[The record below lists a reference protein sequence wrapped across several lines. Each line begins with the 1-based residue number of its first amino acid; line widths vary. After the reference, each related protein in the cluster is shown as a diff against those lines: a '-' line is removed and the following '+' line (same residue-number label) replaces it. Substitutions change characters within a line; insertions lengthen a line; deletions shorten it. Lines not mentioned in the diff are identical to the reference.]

1 MIGDKVSSSVAQRTG
16 EVAREVREDTVA
28 PEGAKPLSLYIHWPY
43 CSRICPYCD
52 FNVTRD
58 RGQSSQ
64 RALFDAILADM
75 HRQAKGLG
83 ARQLTSVFF
92 GGGTPSLLPPDWVAE
107 LIGQAGELFPYTDDI
122 EITLEAN
129 PTDAEISRYEGFR
142 AAGINR
148 LSLGVQSLDDAA
160 LKFLGRN
167 HSAAGAIRGIETAQ
181 KVFGRVS
188 LDLIYALPDQTVDA
202 WEAELRAAAA
212 LGIEHISPY
221 QLTIEQTT
229 AFGRA
234 VRRGQWSP
242 PQEELA
248 EAFYFRTQ
256 DVLESLGFE
265 AYEVSNH
272 ARGKAAR
279 SAHNVL
285 IWEGVDYMGIGPGA
299 HGRLTRFDVV
309 GGHGRLNENTAHGR
323 LTREGTRSATIAE
336 KNLKAYTAA
345 ADPIEAI
352 PLTPSEAEE
361 EALMLG
367 LRLVEGVALD
377 RLPNL
382 PIIEKAAPLI
392 EQGFMELTL
401 DHLRATEKGR
411 VVLDRLL
418 FELLS

>member
-1 MIGDKVSSSVAQRTG
+1 MTA
-16 EVAREVREDTVA
+16 
-28 PEGAKPLSLYIHWPY
+28 LSLYIHWPY

-64 RALFDAILADM
+64 RALFDAILANM
-75 HRQAKGLG
+75 RRQAEGLG
-83 ARQLTSVFF
+83 NRRLASVFF

-107 LIGQAGELFPYTDDI
+107 LIAQAAQFFPYTNDI

-142 AAGINR
+142 DAGINR
-148 LSLGVQSLDDAA
+148 LSLGVQSLDDGA

-167 HSAAGAIRGIETAQ
+167 HSAAEAIRGIETAQ
-181 KVFGRVS
+181 TVFGRVS
-188 LDLIYALPDQTVDA
+188 LDLIYALPGQTLDD

-212 LGIEHISPY
+212 LGVEHISPY
-221 QLTIEQTT
+221 QLTIEQAT

-242 PQEELA
+242 PKEELA
-248 EAFYFRTQ
+248 EGFYFRTQ

-299 HGRLTRFDVV
+299 HGRLTR
-309 GGHGRLNENTAHGR
+309 
-323 LTREGTRSATIAE
+323 EGIRTATIA
-336 KNLKAYTAA
+336 NRDLKTYTASEN
-345 ADPIEAI
+345 PIESEVLS
-352 PLTPSEAEE
+352 PLEAEE

-367 LRLVEGVALD
+367 LRLVEGVALN

-382 PIIEKAAPLI
+382 PIREKAAPLI
-392 EQGFMELTL
+392 EQGFLELTP
-401 DHLRATEKGR
+401 DRLRATPKGR

>member
-1 MIGDKVSSSVAQRTG
+1 MT
-16 EVAREVREDTVA
+16 
-28 PEGAKPLSLYIHWPY
+28 EGGLASAKPLSLYIHWPY

-64 RALFDAILADM
+64 RALFDAILRDM
-75 HRQAKGLG
+75 QTQAEGLG
-83 ARQLTSVFF
+83 PRRLSSVFF

-107 LIGQAGELFPYTDDI
+107 LIETAKQLFPYTDDI

-167 HSAAGAIRGIETAQ
+167 HSAAEAVRGIETAQ

-188 LDLIYALPDQTVDA
+188 LDLIYALPDQTLDA
-202 WEAELRAAAA
+202 WESELRAAAA

-229 AFGRA
+229 PFGRA
-234 VRRGQWSP
+234 VKRKLWSP
-242 PQEELA
+242 PEEELA
-248 EAFYFRTQ
+248 ESFYFRTL

-299 HGRLTRFDVV
+299 HGRLTRFNVAS
-309 GGHGRLNENTAHGR
+309 GQTRQNENAAHGR
-323 LTREGTRSATIAE
+323 LIRDGIRHATIA
-336 KNLKAYTAA
+336 NRDLKAYTAT
-345 ADPIEAI
+345 DNPIEYEALS
-352 PLTPSEAEE
+352 PLEAEE

-367 LRLVEGVALD
+367 LRLAEGVALN
-377 RLPNL
+377 RLPTL
-382 PIIEKAAPLI
+382 PIAEKAAPLI
-392 EQGFMELTL
+392 AQGFMQLTP
-401 DHLRATEKGR
+401 DRLRAMPKGR

-418 FELLS
+418 FELLG

>member
-1 MIGDKVSSSVAQRTG
+1 MAMT
-16 EVAREVREDTVA
+16 
-28 PEGAKPLSLYIHWPY
+28 EGGLAATKPLSLYIHWPY

-58 RGQSSQ
+58 RQQASQ

-75 HRQAKGLG
+75 RHQTEGLG
-83 ARQLTSVFF
+83 PRQLASIFF

-107 LIGQAGELFPYTDDI
+107 LISQAAQLFPHTDDI

-148 LSLGVQSLDDAA
+148 LSLGVQSLDDKA

-167 HSAAGAIRGIETAQ
+167 HSAAEAIRGIKTAQ

-188 LDLIYALPDQTVDA
+188 LDLIYALPGQTLDA
-202 WEAELRAAAA
+202 WESELRAAAA

-221 QLTIEQTT
+221 QLTIEPAT

-234 VRRGQWSP
+234 VRRGQWLP
-242 PQEELA
+242 PEEALA

-272 ARGKAAR
+272 ARGKTAR

-299 HGRLTRFDVV
+299 HGRLTRD
-309 GGHGRLNENTAHGR
+309 GIRH
-323 LTREGTRSATIAE
+323 ATIA
-336 KNLKAYTAA
+336 NRDLKAYALA
-345 ADPIEAI
+345 GNPIESE

-367 LRLVEGVALD
+367 LRLVEGVALE
-377 RLPNL
+377 RLPSL
-382 PIIEKAAPLI
+382 PVPEKAAPLI
-392 EQGFMELTL
+392 AQGFMELTP
-401 DHLRATEKGR
+401 DRLRATEKGR

>member
-1 MIGDKVSSSVAQRTG
+1 MAMT
-16 EVAREVREDTVA
+16 
-28 PEGAKPLSLYIHWPY
+28 EGGLAATKPLSLYIHWPY

-58 RGQSSQ
+58 RGQASQ
-64 RALFDAILADM
+64 RALFDAILRDM
-75 HRQAKGLG
+75 VTQAEGLG
-83 ARQLTSVFF
+83 PRQLASIFF

-107 LIGQAGELFPYTDDI
+107 LIAQAGRLFPYADDI

-142 AAGINR
+142 AASINR

-167 HSAAGAIRGIETAQ
+167 HSAAEAIRGIETAQ
-181 KVFGRVS
+181 EVFGRVS
-188 LDLIYALPDQTVDA
+188 LDLIYALPDQTLDA
-202 WEAELRAAAA
+202 WEGELRAAGA
-212 LGIEHISPY
+212 LGVEHISPY
-221 QLTIEQTT
+221 QLTIEQAT

-242 PQEELA
+242 PEEALA

-256 DVLESLGFE
+256 TVLESLGFE

-299 HGRLTRFDVV
+299 HGRLTR
-309 GGHGRLNENTAHGR
+309 
-323 LTREGTRSATIAE
+323 EGIRHTTIA
-336 KNLKAYTAA
+336 NRDLKAYTAA
-345 ADPIEAI
+345 ENPIESEA
-352 PLTPSEAEE
+352 LSALEAEE

-367 LRLVEGVALD
+367 LRLVEGAELH
-377 RLPNL
+377 RLTNL
-382 PIIEKAAPLI
+382 PITEKAAPLI
-392 EQGFMELTL
+392 EQGFMELTA
-401 DHLRATEKGR
+401 DRLRATEKGR

>member
-1 MIGDKVSSSVAQRTG
+1 
-16 EVAREVREDTVA
+16 VARPVA

-58 RGQSSQ
+58 RGQASQ
-64 RALFDAILADM
+64 RALFDAIMADM
-75 HRQAKGLG
+75 RKQAEGLG
-83 ARQLTSVFF
+83 TRQLASIFF

-107 LIGQAGELFPYTDDI
+107 LITQAGQLFPYTDDI

-167 HSAAGAIRGIETAQ
+167 HSAAEAIRGIETVQ
-181 KVFGRVS
+181 TFFGRVS
-188 LDLIYALPDQTVDA
+188 LDLIYAMPDQTLDA

-221 QLTIEQTT
+221 QLTIEPAT

-242 PQEELA
+242 PEEELA
-248 EAFYFRTQ
+248 EGFYFWTQ
-256 DVLESLGFE
+256 TVLESLGFD

-299 HGRLTRFDVV
+299 HGRLTRN
-309 GGHGRLNENTAHGR
+309 GIRTA
-323 LTREGTRSATIAE
+323 TVAE
-336 KNLKAYTAA
+336 KDLKTYTAA

-367 LRLVEGVALD
+367 LRLTEGVALN

-382 PIIEKAAPLI
+382 PIIEKATPLI
-392 EQGFMELTL
+392 EQGFMELTP
-401 DHLRATEKGR
+401 DRLRATEKGR

-418 FELLS
+418 FELLY

>member
-1 MIGDKVSSSVAQRTG
+1 MS
-16 EVAREVREDTVA
+16 EAR
-28 PEGAKPLSLYIHWPY
+28 PLSLYIHWPY

-58 RGQSSQ
+58 RGQASQ

-75 HRQAKGLG
+75 RRQAEGLG
-83 ARQLTSVFF
+83 TRRLASVFF
-92 GGGTPSLLPPDWVAE
+92 GGGTPSLLPPEWVAE
-107 LIGQAGELFPYTDDI
+107 LIAQAGQLFPYTDDI

-142 AAGINR
+142 AASINR
-148 LSLGVQSLDDAA
+148 LSLGVQSLDDTA

-167 HSAAGAIRGIETAQ
+167 HSAAEAIRGIETAQ

-188 LDLIYALPDQTVDA
+188 LDLIYALPDQTLDA
-202 WEAELRAAAA
+202 WEAELHAAGA
-212 LGIEHISPY
+212 LGVEHISPY
-221 QLTIEQTT
+221 QLTIEQAT

-242 PQEELA
+242 PEEALA
-248 EAFYFRTQ
+248 ESFYFRTQ
-256 DVLESLGFE
+256 AVLESLGFE

-272 ARGKAAR
+272 ARGKVAR

-299 HGRLTRFDVV
+299 HGRLTRN
-309 GGHGRLNENTAHGR
+309 GIRTA
-323 LTREGTRSATIAE
+323 TVAE
-336 KNLKAYTAA
+336 KDLKTYTSA

-367 LRLVEGVALD
+367 LRLVEGVALH

-382 PIIEKAAPLI
+382 PVTEKAAPLI
-392 EQGFMELTL
+392 EQGFMELTA
-401 DHLRATEKGR
+401 DRLRATEKGR

>member
-1 MIGDKVSSSVAQRTG
+1 MT
-16 EVAREVREDTVA
+16 
-28 PEGAKPLSLYIHWPY
+28 EGGLASAKPLSLYIHWPY

-58 RGQSSQ
+58 RGQASQ
-64 RALFDAILADM
+64 RALFDAILRDM
-75 HRQAKGLG
+75 RQQAEGLG

-107 LIGQAGELFPYTDDI
+107 LIAQAGQFFPYTNDI
-122 EITLEAN
+122 EVTLEAN

-148 LSLGVQSLDDAA
+148 LSLGVQSLDDQA

-167 HSAAGAIRGIETAQ
+167 HSATEAIRGIETAQ

-188 LDLIYALPDQTVDA
+188 LDLIYALPDQTLDA
-202 WEAELRAAAA
+202 WESELRAAAA

-229 AFGRA
+229 PFGRA
-234 VRRGQWSP
+234 VKRKLWSP
-242 PQEELA
+242 PEEELA
-248 EAFYFRTQ
+248 ESFYFRTL

-272 ARGKAAR
+272 AHGKAAR

-299 HGRLTRFDVV
+299 HGRLTRDGVR
-309 GGHGRLNENTAHGR
+309 H
-323 LTREGTRSATIAE
+323 ATIA
-336 KNLKAYTAA
+336 NRDLKAYTAT
-345 ADPIEAI
+345 DNPIESEAFG
-352 PLTPSEAEE
+352 PLEAEE
-361 EALMLG
+361 EAVMLG
-367 LRLVEGVALD
+367 LRLAEGVALN
-377 RLPNL
+377 RLPTL
-382 PIIEKAAPLI
+382 PLAEKAKPLI
-392 EQGFMELTL
+392 EQGFMELTP
-401 DHLRATEKGR
+401 DRLRATPKGR

>member
-1 MIGDKVSSSVAQRTG
+1 MT
-16 EVAREVREDTVA
+16 
-28 PEGAKPLSLYIHWPY
+28 EGGLASAKPLALYIHWPY

-58 RGQSSQ
+58 RGQASQ
-64 RALFDAILADM
+64 RALFDAILRDM
-75 HRQAKGLG
+75 RTQSQGLEPRRL
-83 ARQLTSVFF
+83 ASVFF
-92 GGGTPSLLPPDWVAE
+92 GGGTPSLLPPEWVSE
-107 LIGQAGELFPYTDDI
+107 LIVQAKQLFPYTDDV

-148 LSLGVQSLDDAA
+148 LSLGVQSLDDQA

-167 HSAAGAIRGIETAQ
+167 HSAAEAIRGIETAQ

-188 LDLIYALPDQTVDA
+188 LDLIYALPDQTLDN
-202 WEAELRAAAA
+202 WENELRAAAA

-229 AFGRA
+229 PFGRA
-234 VRRGQWSP
+234 VKRKLWSP
-242 PQEELA
+242 PEEELA
-248 EAFYFRTQ
+248 ESFYFRTL
-256 DVLESLGFE
+256 DVLESLGFD

-272 ARGKAAR
+272 ARGQAAR

-299 HGRLTRFDVV
+299 HGRLTRD
-309 GGHGRLNENTAHGR
+309 GSRH
-323 LTREGTRSATIAE
+323 ATIA
-336 KNLKAYTAA
+336 NRDLKAYAA
-345 ADPIEAI
+345 TDNPIESE
-352 PLTPSEAEE
+352 PLSPLEAEE

-367 LRLVEGVALD
+367 LRLAEGVALE
-377 RLPNL
+377 RLPTL
-382 PIIEKAAPLI
+382 HIIDKAAPLI
-392 EQGFMELTL
+392 EQGFMALTP
-401 DHLRATEKGR
+401 DRLRATPKGR

>member
-1 MIGDKVSSSVAQRTG
+1 MAMT
-16 EVAREVREDTVA
+16 
-28 PEGAKPLSLYIHWPY
+28 EGGLAATKLLSLYIHWPY

-64 RALFDAILADM
+64 RALFDAILRDM
-75 HRQAKGLG
+75 RTQAEGLG
-83 ARQLTSVFF
+83 PRQLASVFF

-107 LIGQAGELFPYTDDI
+107 LIAQAAQLFPYAGNI

-167 HSAAGAIRGIETAQ
+167 HSAAEAIRGIETAQ

-188 LDLIYALPDQTVDA
+188 LDLIYALPEQTLDA
-202 WEAELRAAAA
+202 WETELRAAAA

-229 AFGRA
+229 PFGRA
-234 VRRGQWSP
+234 VKRKLWSP
-242 PQEELA
+242 PEEELA

-256 DVLESLGFE
+256 TVLESLGFE

-272 ARGKAAR
+272 ARGEAAR

-285 IWEGVDYMGIGPGA
+285 IWEGTDYMGIGPGA
-299 HGRLTRFDVV
+299 HGRLIRDGIRTATVANRD
-309 GGHGRLNENTAHGR
+309 LKTYAATEN
-323 LTREGTRSATIAE
+323 
-336 KNLKAYTAA
+336 
-345 ADPIEAI
+345 PIEAI

-367 LRLVEGVALD
+367 LRLAEGVALS

-392 EQGFMELTL
+392 EQGFMELTSNRL
-401 DHLRATEKGR
+401 HATEKGR

>member
-1 MIGDKVSSSVAQRTG
+1 MS
-16 EVAREVREDTVA
+16 EAR
-28 PEGAKPLSLYIHWPY
+28 PLSLYIHWPY

-58 RGQSSQ
+58 RGQASQ

-75 HRQAKGLG
+75 RRQAQGLG
-83 ARQLTSVFF
+83 PRQLASLFF
-92 GGGTPSLLPPDWVAE
+92 GGGTPSLLRPEWVAE
-107 LIGQAGELFPYTDDI
+107 LITQAGQLFPYTDDI

-129 PTDAEISRYEGFR
+129 PTDAEISRYRGFR

-148 LSLGVQSLDDAA
+148 LSLGVQSLDDTA

-167 HSAAGAIRGIETAQ
+167 HSAVEAVRGIETAQ

-188 LDLIYALPDQTVDA
+188 LDLIYALPDQTLDV
-202 WEAELRAAAA
+202 WEAELRSAAA
-212 LGIEHISPY
+212 LGVEHISPY

-234 VRRGQWSP
+234 VRRGLWSP
-242 PQEELA
+242 PKEDLA
-248 EAFYFRTQ
+248 ESFYFRTQ
-256 DVLESLGFE
+256 DVLESLGFD

-272 ARGKAAR
+272 ARGRAAR

-299 HGRLTRFDVV
+299 HGRLTR
-309 GGHGRLNENTAHGR
+309 GGSRH
-323 LTREGTRSATIAE
+323 ATIA
-336 KNLKAYTAA
+336 NRDLKAYTA
-345 ADPIEAI
+345 DENPIESEALS
-352 PLTPSEAEE
+352 PLEAEE

-377 RLPNL
+377 RLPTL
-382 PIIEKAAPLI
+382 PILEKAAPLI
-392 EQGFMELTL
+392 EQGFMERTPDRL
-401 DHLRATEKGR
+401 HATPKGR

-418 FELLS
+418 FELIS